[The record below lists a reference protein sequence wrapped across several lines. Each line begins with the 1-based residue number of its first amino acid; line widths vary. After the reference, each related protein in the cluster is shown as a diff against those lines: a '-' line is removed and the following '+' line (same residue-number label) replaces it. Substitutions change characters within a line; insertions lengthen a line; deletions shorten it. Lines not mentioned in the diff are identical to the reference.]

1 MPIYNCKCCNFSTKL
16 KGDYNRHIKTKKHI
30 ESFKSHH
37 LVTPKSPSSHP
48 KVTPKNDSKNYICK
62 YCKSSFKYK
71 QGMYRHIK
79 YTCKKNDDE
88 DLKELVFLMNEN
100 LENIKTQ
107 MKKQEKKYEKQ
118 QNILYAI
125 GINENEGNSVSFI
138 ASEKAEEEFNK
149 YITKQVYIQGN
160 DVVEDDKAY
169 LIDVKKEKA
178 LAKDPNH
185 KRKLPLF
192 IAEKDGRNLYVAP
205 IRGKGLWDAIWAY
218 VSIDEDMVIRG
229 IYFDHKAET
238 PGLGANIKQRFFM
251 DDFIGESLLDNEG
264 NFKGVTVSK
273 TNLDPKNEDKY
284 DNEVDAIAGSTITGD
299 GVTAMIRSDLSLYQ
313 PYFNSLNNN

>member
-1 MPIYNCKCCNFSTKL
+1 MALNTEKNTYTLLFAVGLVVIVGTLLAAIDSSL
-16 KGDYNRHIKTKKHI
+16 KDKIRINKI
-30 ESFKSHH
+30 
-37 LVTPKSPSSHP
+37 L
-48 KVTPKNDSKNYICK
+48 
-62 YCKSSFKYK
+62 
-71 QGMYRHIK
+71 
-79 YTCKKNDDE
+79 
-88 DLKELVFLMNEN
+88 
-100 LENIKTQ
+100 
-107 MKKQEKKYEKQ
+107 EKQ

-125 GINENEGNSVSFI
+125 GINENEGNSVNFI
-138 ASEKAEEEFNK
+138 AADKAEKEFNK
-149 YITKQVYIQGN
+149 YITKQIYIQGN
-160 DVVEDDKAY
+160 QVIEDDKAY
-169 LIDVKKEKA
+169 LIDVKKQKA
-178 LAKDPNH
+178 LAKDPSH

-218 VSIDEDMVIRG
+218 VSVDENMIIRG

-313 PYFNSLNNN
+313 TYFNNIKNN